1 MPYARYF
8 SGLSV
13 AAAWP
18 GGAAAAPHPV
28 PAASPCRSQRG
39 IGALGLIC
47 PSGLPGETWRIR
59 ETWASSRARP
69 RCTDVSGCDSD
80 GSASLLTELVS
91 AEILRASPE
100 RVML

>member
-1 MPYARYF
+1 MAYARYF

-18 GGAAAAPHPV
+18 GGAAAAPHP
-28 PAASPCRSQRG
+28 APCRSQRG

-47 PSGLPGETWRIR
+47 PSGEPGETWRIR

-69 RCTDVSGCDSD
+69 RCTDVSGFDAD